1 MTTSPAHLP
10 TLAENQLLRFL
21 TVTVMYFAQ
30 GIQSGLIITALPAYM
45 AMQEISPSVISSF
58 VGIVLLPWSLKL
70 VSAPIMDR
78 FSFLP
83 MGRRRPW
90 IIASMFGALIGY
102 VMMAMVPDPL
112 NNINLLIVAGIVVSA
127 STAFMDAAVDGMTID
142 IILPE
147 EHSKANAY
155 MWGGRML
162 GFSATTAIAT
172 WALSNYGIPLTFI
185 TVATMVGILTLFPIC
200 FRERRGE
207 RLFPWSLGQASPTS
221 LQLQAKSWSDIFRN
235 LFQVIFL
242 PSSILLAL
250 IAFLNGT
257 TNGLLKVFLP
267 ILTVQELGWTDTDY
281 ANLVAS
287 ASFTAGL
294 LSMFIGG
301 NIIARLGTLRGLKI
315 ILLALVGI
323 GAIMG
328 LLPMMWEEVLTI
340 KTFIFSLY
348 IIRTLLLIA
357 LFTACMAIC
366 WKKVAATQFTLYMT
380 ISNLG
385 ISLGAGF
392 FGFLQK
398 WCSSAQ
404 IFFVFAA
411 VIFLLFLLVQKVDL
425 DETSKKIKTH
435 N

>member
-1 MTTSPAHLP
+1 MTTYSARLP
-10 TLAENQLLRFL
+10 VLTENQLLRFL

-45 AMQEISPSVISSF
+45 AMQEISPSIISSF

-70 VSAPIMDR
+70 ASGPIMDR

-90 IIASMFGALIGY
+90 VIASMFGALIGY

-112 NNINLLIVAGIVVSA
+112 NNINLLIIAGTVVST

-162 GFSATTAIAT
+162 GFSATTAVAT
-172 WALSNYGIPLTFI
+172 WALSNYGISITFV
-185 TVATMVGILTLFPIC
+185 TVAIMVGLLTLFPIC

-207 RLFPWSLGQASPTS
+207 RLFPWSLGQASPAS
-221 LQLQAKSWSDIFRN
+221 LQLQANSWSDIFHN

-267 ILTVQELGWTDTDY
+267 ILTVQELGWSDTDY

-301 NIIARLGTLRGLKI
+301 SIIARLGTLRGLKI
-315 ILLALVGI
+315 ILLALTGI
-323 GAIMG
+323 GVMMG
-328 LLPMMWEEVLTI
+328 VLPMMWKEVLTI

-348 IIRTLLLIA
+348 IIRTFLLIA

-366 WKKVAATQFTLYMT
+366 WKKVAVTQFTLYMA

-385 ISLGAGF
+385 ISLGAGSF
-392 FGFLQK
+392 SFLQK
-398 WCSSAQ
+398 WFSSAQ

-411 VIFLLFLLVQKVDL
+411 VVFLLFLLLQKVDL
-425 DETSKKIKTH
+425 KETAKKMEV
-435 N
+435 